1 MKYIWEDL
9 PEKKNCFTV
18 RNATMRDLRSNK
30 IIQYYSANVKIV
42 VVQKCITENNTYYR
56 TRSAAE
62 RGLDWAFEASAFGLP
77 NEAAPPAPS
86 LKPNSLGKK
95 SSLHTKPGT
104 RTLSS
109 VKKQTS
115 AQTVVLPEGG
125 EARQHWGWIK
135 KIFRRKNG

>member
-1 MKYIWEDL
+1 MKYVWEDL

-30 IIQYYSANVKIV
+30 VIQYYSANVKIV

-77 NEAAPPAPS
+77 NEAAPSAPRS
-86 LKPNSLGKK
+86 QEN
-95 SSLHTKPGT
+95 SSLVSVNAESGT
-104 RTLSS
+104 RTHARR
-109 VKKQTS
+109 KKQTS
-115 AQTVVLPEGG
+115 AQTVVLPEDG
-125 EARQHWGWIK
+125 EARQPKSWLK
-135 KIFRRKNG
+135 RLFRRYNG